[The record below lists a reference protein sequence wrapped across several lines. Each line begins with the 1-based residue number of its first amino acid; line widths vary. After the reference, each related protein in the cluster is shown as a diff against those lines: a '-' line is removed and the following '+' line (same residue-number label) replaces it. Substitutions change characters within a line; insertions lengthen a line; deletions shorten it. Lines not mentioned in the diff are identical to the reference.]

1 MKFSW
6 SSLYLFSIGTFLF
19 SIGLL
24 ETTGILDFHRLHAI
38 LGNNRFFNISGIFI
52 LMGGLIISTA
62 ISFPF
67 ELIMGAL
74 KQLIYFFSSAKPN
87 KSKVI
92 NEITSWV
99 IPFNQEP
106 NEFINSLSSSKLH
119 PNTLVRYLIELFISK
134 ENEEELDKLTFLFIK
149 NETTKYRNY
158 SKVFKTLGITAP
170 AIGMIGTLLGLVYML
185 GALDDPT
192 KIGPGLALGLIVT
205 LYGVLLSN
213 LLFLPLSR
221 KLSEIESVE
230 IEQIQ
235 FYSIGI
241 QLIKSKKS
249 EKYIRE
255 YLELISSN

>member
-6 SSLYLFSIGTFLF
+6 SSLLLFLFGFGLF

-24 ETTGILDFHRLHAI
+24 ETTGKLDFQFLHSVF
-38 LGNNRFFNISGIFI
+38 GNNQFFNISGIFI
-52 LMGGLIISTA
+52 LFGGLIISTA

-67 ELIMGAL
+67 ILIRGAF
-74 KQLIYFFSSAKPN
+74 KQIIFFFSSSKLN
-87 KSKVI
+87 KQKLMD
-92 NEITSWV
+92 EITSWV
-99 IPFNQEP
+99 IPYNQNP
-106 NEFINSLSSSKLH
+106 TDFINSISNSNQYSHNLKRIIL
-119 PNTLVRYLIELFISK
+119 ELFVSK
-134 ENEEELDKLTFLFIK
+134 ENEEELEKLTFLVIK
-149 NETTKYRNY
+149 NETVKYRNY

-213 LLFLPLSR
+213 LFFLPLAR
-221 KLSEIESVE
+221 KLSEIEIVE
-230 IEQIQ
+230 KEQLH

-255 YLELISSN
+255 YLDLISSN

>member
-6 SSLYLFSIGTFLF
+6 SSLYLFLIGAFLF

-52 LMGGLIISTA
+52 LFGGLISSTA

-67 ELIMGAL
+67 ELITGAF

-92 NEITSWV
+92 TEITSWV
-99 IPFNQEP
+99 IPYNQDP
-106 NEFINSLSSSKLH
+106 NEFINSLSNSKQYSRSLSRFI
-119 PNTLVRYLIELFISK
+119 LELFISK
-134 ENEEELDKLTFLFIK
+134 ENEEELDKLTYLIIK
-149 NETTKYRNY
+149 SETNKYRNY

-213 LLFLPLSR
+213 LLFLPISR
-221 KLSEIESVE
+221 KLSEIESAE
-230 IEQIQ
+230 KEQLY

-241 QLIKSKKS
+241 QLIRNKKS